1 MNITLLPEHE
11 ELISRALESGAYQSP
26 DRMMERALE
35 LLRQED
41 EHLLLHKSAIEAKI
55 ERALAQFDC
64 GESLSPEHSRQDMAL
79 RKAAR
84 AQIRFAS

>member
-1 MNITLLPEHE
+1 
-11 ELISRALESGAYQSP
+11 
-26 DRMMERALE
+26 MMERALE

-55 ERALAQFDC
+55 ERALAQFDR
-64 GESLSPEHSRQDMAL
+64 GESLSPEQSRQDMAL
-79 RKAAR
+79 RKSAS